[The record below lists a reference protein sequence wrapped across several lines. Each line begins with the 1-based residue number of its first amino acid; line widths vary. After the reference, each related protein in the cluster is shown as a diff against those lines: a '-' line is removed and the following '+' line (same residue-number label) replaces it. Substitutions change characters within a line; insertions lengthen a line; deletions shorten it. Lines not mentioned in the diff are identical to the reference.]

1 MGEVVEGLVGWG
13 GGDAGVVEV
22 LGVEVFGEVGGLGP
36 ESPGDAGGGLV
47 VLVAVVGEGV
57 LEGVGGGVVGLGGVA
72 EGGGDAAVEEVVGEV
87 GVVLGGLVEVPG
99 GAGFGGEGGGELV
112 GVMVWVGVSLVV
124 PAVWMM
130 VVSGCWGGM
139 VVRRLVMWVG
149 LLVSQVVVVM
159 VVPCCAARV

>member
-1 MGEVVEGLVGWG
+1 MVGWG

-87 GVVLGGLVEVPG
+87 GVVLGGRPYLIGPSNSVREWLLS
-99 GAGFGGEGGGELV
+99 ARARLARRGFYEERQQ
-112 GVMVWVGVSLVV
+112 
-124 PAVWMM
+124 PH
-130 VVSGCWGGM
+130 
-139 VVRRLVMWVG
+139 
-149 LLVSQVVVVM
+149 
-159 VVPCCAARV
+159 